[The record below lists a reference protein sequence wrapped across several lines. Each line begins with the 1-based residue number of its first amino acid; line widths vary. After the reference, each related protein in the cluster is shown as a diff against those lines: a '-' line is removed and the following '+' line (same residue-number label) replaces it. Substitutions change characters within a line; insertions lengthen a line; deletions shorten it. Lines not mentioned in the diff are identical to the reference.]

1 MSTTSV
7 KPVAVVAGVGPGL
20 GEALVR
26 RLLRAGYAVAA
37 LARSAEYVASL
48 AQGSDTDGGTLL
60 PVVCDTAIEAAVDT
74 AFGTVESD
82 LGAPNVLI
90 YNAGRF
96 VRGGLLETSS
106 EDFAEAWR
114 VNCLGAFLCARRAAP
129 AMLDGGGTI
138 IFTGATAA
146 VKASGGFAAFGASKF
161 ALRGLAQSLAR
172 ELGPRGIHIAHV
184 VIDGIIWT
192 PRTQAWP
199 GVAEPQCLRPD
210 TIAETY
216 LSLIAQDRS
225 AWTFELDLRPDVESF

>member
-1 MSTTSV
+1 MSTTSD

-20 GEALVR
+20 GEALCR
-26 RLLRAGYAVAA
+26 RLVRASYAVAA
-37 LARSAEYVASL
+37 LARSGGYAESL
-48 AQGSDTDGGTLL
+48 AQSIATEGGTLL
-60 PVVCDTAIEAAVDT
+60 PVVCDTGSEAAVDA
-74 AFGTVESD
+74 AFATIESR
-82 LGAPNVLI
+82 LGAPRVLL

-96 VRGGLLETSS
+96 VRGGLLDVRP
-106 EDFAEAWR
+106 EDFTDAWR

-129 AMLDGGGTI
+129 AMLDSGGTI

-146 VKASGGFAAFGASKF
+146 VKAGGGYVAFGASKF

-192 PRTQAWP
+192 PRTQSWV
-199 GVAEPQCLRPD
+199 GVAEPQCLQPD
-210 TIAETY
+210 AIAETY
-216 LSLIAQDRS
+216 LGLINQDRS